1 MGVENMKT
9 PLFIK
14 NKVNRILKSRGMDY
28 TFTRMTVDAYKQPTE
43 GSRVTIRGLYHEQNS
58 FISVAGSDSA
68 SVQRKKS
75 PMILTLLDDS
85 VKSLN
90 QGDKITIESVNYTV
104 SGVLDIQNYGVVAD
118 ISLEMEV

>member
-1 MGVENMKT
+1 MQT
-9 PLFIK
+9 PMFLK

-43 GSRVTIRGLYHEQNS
+43 GSKVTIRGLYHEQNS
-58 FISVAGSDSA
+58 FISVTGSDSA

-90 QGDKITIESVNYTV
+90 QGDKITIESVSYTV